1 MNLMPW
7 RQPILLKGKDACDK
21 IPDILKEKG
30 ISSVLIVADGGITK
44 NNLQKN
50 LVKSLSLK
58 EIDFSYYDKTVANP
72 TINNIEEALEI
83 YEKNKCQGIIALG
96 GGSPMD
102 LAKGVGARV
111 VNPKK
116 TITQMRGLLK
126 VSKKLPLLIAIPTTA
141 GTGSE
146 TTLAAVITD
155 SATHEKYAL
164 NDFNLIPHYAVL
176 DPSLTVSLPQNLTFA
191 TGMDAL
197 THAVEAYIGNSNT
210 KKTKENALKAIKLVF
225 ENLQKAVDDGQDL
238 KARENM
244 QLASFEAG
252 LAFTRAYVGNV
263 HVVAHTLGGEYG
275 VAHGFAN
282 SIILPIVL
290 RYYGSSIYK
299 KISFI
304 CNHLNLFINLS
315 PQEQTEK
322 FIERIEKMN
331 EENNLPNFIEELKKE
346 DIKKLVQRAYKEAN
360 PLYPVPK
367 IFENNDFE
375 NIYLSLLKN

>member
-7 RQPILLKGKDACDK
+7 RQPILLKGKDACEK

-30 ISSVLIVADGGITK
+30 ISSVLVVADFGITK

-83 YEKNKCQGIIALG
+83 YKKNKCQGIIAIG

-126 VSKKLPLLIAIPTTA
+126 VGKKLPLLIAIPTTA

-263 HVVAHTLGGEYG
+263 HAVAHTLGGEYG

-282 SIILPIVL
+282 AIILPIVL
-290 RYYGSSIYK
+290 RYYGRSIYK

-304 CNHLNLFINLS
+304 CNHLNLFKNLS

-322 FIERIEKMN
+322 FIERIENMN
-331 EENNLPNFIEELKKE
+331 EKNNLPNFIGELRKE

-367 IFENNDFE
+367 IFETTILKIF
-375 NIYLSLLKN
+375 IYLF